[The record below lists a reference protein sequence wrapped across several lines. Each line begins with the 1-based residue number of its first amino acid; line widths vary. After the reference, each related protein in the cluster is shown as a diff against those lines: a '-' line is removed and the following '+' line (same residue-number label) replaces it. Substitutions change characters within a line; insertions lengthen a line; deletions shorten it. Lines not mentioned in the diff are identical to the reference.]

1 MSREKKALRP
11 LDVHAQRVLAELGG
25 IAGALGTTGAE
36 IMRRAEAATS
46 PVLAVSSG
54 GVPSPQEV
62 LDHEVAC
69 VCRRSCTL
77 GRGSRPTAATA
88 GLQAWV

>member
-1 MSREKKALRP
+1 MHP
-11 LDVHAQRVLAELGG
+11 NVLGRKIRGEVSLSAGELGG